1 MSDHQRETS
10 FLRQCICYDDTEERH
25 RLEERITL
33 IQRDERS
40 VRRAVW
46 LMALL
51 AALAMAGLG
60 YSAVFMADYP
70 LNVSQFTTRFAIK
83 ALCVLGATSLFCLS
97 GFLILGVVFR
107 NELDHR
113 REDCRR
119 LALKVFETRLGQP
132 RVVLSRLVIKEQNVI
147 LTVQAAEASEN
158 QKNRGG
164 DSAENVEGV
173 KEVENNITVKE
184 SVN

>member
-1 MSDHQRETS
+1 MSEHQRQTA
-10 FLRQCICYDDTEERH
+10 FLRQCLLYDDTEERH
-25 RLEERITL
+25 RLEERITQL
-33 IQRDERS
+33 QRDELS

-60 YSAVFMADYP
+60 YAAVFMAEYP

-83 ALCVLGATSLFCLS
+83 TLCVLGATSLFCLF

-107 NELDHR
+107 KELDQR

-119 LALKVFETRLGQP
+119 LALKVLESRLGQP
-132 RVVLSRLVIKEQNVI
+132 RAVPAAPVVKEQNELVI
-147 LTVQAAEASEN
+147 VQPGAN
-158 QKNRGG
+158 FGNRQ
-164 DSAENVEGV
+164 
-173 KEVENNITVKE
+173 
-184 SVN
+184 